1 MAKRTRSSWFKLV
14 LYLAVLLVR
23 SPTTCDCAI
32 RELASKVNEVNYQDL
47 PREIATDQLP
57 KFRILWQ
64 NNGHIESSPHLLLNS
79 HKHNLRRYEKEIEI
93 AESSSFPNVQPGSF
107 SDELLSQWYVLKKS
121 GKAKKKDL
129 EEVESIFKRAK
140 KSSVPHTYSELVHK
154 DKVQASLVHTR
165 KKRHVFSLIDSRKKI
180 TDTTS
185 YPFSSLV
192 SIKARGCTG
201 YFVGPR
207 HILTAAHCIYNVT
220 SGTWFK
226 DLNFYREK
234 NCDPDKGKSYKWVK
248 ALVPVG
254 YKDFKHPAYD
264 FAMIIT
270 HKKSPSKMN
279 FGWTDDPSELSSVHI
294 AGYPSDKPG
303 LCMWESSCEI
313 EDKWS
318 SLLGHKCDT
327 AGGNSGSPVF
337 KYSKGA
343 ATAYCIHRGHI
354 GIMNESGQRNS
365 HEHYNVCSQITKQRF
380 LLFSEWI
387 ARY

>member
-14 LYLAVLLVR
+14 LLFTVLLVR
-23 SPTTCDCAI
+23 SPTNCDCTI
-32 RELASKVNEVNYQDL
+32 RELASKEIYGVNCKDK
-47 PREIATDQLP
+47 PRETIATDQVSQR
-57 KFRILWQ
+57 KFRTWQ
-64 NNGHIESSPHLLLNS
+64 NNGHVENSPLQS
-79 HKHNLRRYEKEIEI
+79 HRHEKEIEI
-93 AESSSFPNVQPGSF
+93 AESSSFPNVQPGSI

-121 GKAKKKDL
+121 GRASKRDI

-154 DKVQASLVHTR
+154 DKTQTSLVHSR
-165 KKRHVFSLIDSRKKI
+165 QKRHVFSLIDSRKKI
-180 TDTTS
+180 RDTTS

-234 NCDPDKGKSYKWVK
+234 NCDPDKGKSYRWVK

-270 HKKSPSKMN
+270 HKKSPSRMN
-279 FGWTDDPSELSSVHI
+279 FGWTDDPLELSSVHI

-303 LCMWESSCEI
+303 TCMWESSCEI
-313 EDKWS
+313 EDEWS

-354 GIMNESGQRNS
+354 GIMDENGGRNPQ
-365 HEHYNVCSQITKQRF
+365 EHYNVCSQITKQRF